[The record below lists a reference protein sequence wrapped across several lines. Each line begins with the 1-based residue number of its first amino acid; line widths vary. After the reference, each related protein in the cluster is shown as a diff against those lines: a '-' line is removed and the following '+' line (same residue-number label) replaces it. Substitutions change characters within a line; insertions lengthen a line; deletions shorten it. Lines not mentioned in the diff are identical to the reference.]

1 MPEFRFHHL
10 ERRRLDQALPD
21 LLDSA
26 LAEGLRAVVQARSPE
41 EVEAINERLWTFSEE
56 SFLPHGSARDGDA
69 EAQPVFLT
77 DGEDNP
83 NGASLRVLLSGL
95 EAAPLAGGVYSR
107 VILLFDGNDET
118 ALLDARR
125 QWTAVRATG
134 SPQSYW
140 KEGEDGGW
148 VRAR

>member
-1 MPEFRFHHL
+1 M
-10 ERRRLDQALPD
+10 
-21 LLDSA
+21 
-26 LAEGLRAVVQARSPE
+26 
-41 EVEAINERLWTFSEE
+41 
-56 SFLPHGSARDGDA
+56 
-69 EAQPVFLT
+69 
-77 DGEDNP
+77 
-83 NGASLRVLLSGL
+83 
-95 EAAPLAGGVYSR
+95 
-107 VILLFDGNDET
+107 ILLFDGNDET